1 MDDGLAIIQPKN
13 SQVIENK
20 KKKKTIKVFKDI
32 GFKITIDTGS
42 IKCNLLIVTLDIC
55 IKTVQKRKHRN

>member
-20 KKKKTIKVFKDI
+20 KKKKKQYKFS
-32 GFKITIDTGS
+32 KILALRL
-42 IKCNLLIVTLDIC
+42 KKTL
-55 IKTVQKRKHRN
+55 V